1 MARESRIHPVG
12 RLIVASVLIMVV
24 YYVVPVEPGVQGERL
39 VARIVASL
47 LAVGGAALVVVRQV
61 RRQIRPGDD
70 EPPLAGLAIALVAG
84 VATFALADYVLAFSE
99 PGQFVGMQT
108 RTDALYFALAT
119 LLTVGYGDVH
129 AQGQAARVLVIG
141 QMLFNIAVLA
151 TSASFLVKEVS
162 DRLRRQRGR

>member
-1 MARESRIHPVG
+1 MARASRIHPIARVT
-12 RLIVASVLIMVV
+12 VATVLILAA
-24 YYVVPVEPGVQGERL
+24 YYIVPVEPGVEGDRL

-47 LAVGGAALVVVRQV
+47 LVVVAATLVVVRQV
-61 RRQIRPGDD
+61 RRQVHPGDD

-84 VATFALADYVLAFSE
+84 VTAFALADYILAFSK
-99 PGQFVGMQT
+99 PGQFVSMQT

-119 LLTVGYGDVH
+119 LLTVGYGDVY
-129 AQGQAARVLVIG
+129 AQGQAARVLVSV

-151 TSASFLVKEVS
+151 TSASFLVNQIG